1 MDFTPDYSEPLVHD
15 ADLLCEQLN
24 LPVIIGEL
32 CIGMIQLG
40 LQGKELILQRRYD
53 NDKGYRCRQN
63 YC

>member
-1 MDFTPDYSEPLVHD
+1 MVHD

-53 NDKGYRCRQN
+53 NDKSFFVEII
-63 YC
+63 